1 MFGFNFGKLGQI
13 QQRIENIKTRLGDLK
28 VEAASEGGL
37 VRVVLNGRHEIE
49 NLYLDESLKARPTI
63 EVSALITQIVNEA
76 ARNLRLQIQQI
87 IEEELGDV
95 LPNLPGLDF
104 KSLLSLN

>member
-13 QQRIENIKTRLGDLK
+13 KDRIENIKRRLEVLK
-28 VEAASEGGL
+28 VEAASEDGL
-37 VRVVLNGRHEIE
+37 VKVVLNGHHEVD
-49 NLYLDESLKARPTI
+49 NLYLSETLHQRPTI
-63 EVSALITQIVNEA
+63 EVSSLIAATINEA

-95 LPNLPGLDF
+95 LPSMPGLDI
-104 KSLLSLN
+104 KGLLSLN